1 MCYNQITKEVE
12 IMTNTYLNEER
23 YQKTKNKLQM
33 LALIILLIG
42 LLGGGLLLYKGITTE
57 KIDKNALE
65 VQQNEE
71 FEQNGYSEKYYD
83 LEDEIKKDDPKY
95 FYIIFGVVTL
105 VVTGITS
112 LSIYITTKKREIA
125 AFGAQQMM
133 PIAQEGID
141 VMAPTVGNAAKEIA
155 KGIKEGLKDDK

>member
-1 MCYNQITKEVE
+1 MANV
-12 IMTNTYLNEER
+12 YLNEER
-23 YQKTKNKLQM
+23 YQKTKKKLQM
-33 LALIILLIG
+33 VALIILLVG
-42 LLGGGLLLYKGITTE
+42 LIGGGLLLYKGITTE

-65 VQQNEE
+65 VEQREE
-71 FEQNGYSEKYYD
+71 FNQNGYSEKYYD
-83 LEDEIKKDDPKY
+83 LEDQIQKDDPKY

-141 VMAPTVGNAAKEIA
+141 TMAPTVGNAAKEIA
-155 KGIKEGLKDDK
+155 KGVKEGLKDEEK

>member
-1 MCYNQITKEVE
+1 MANV
-12 IMTNTYLNEER
+12 YLNEER
-23 YQKTKNKLQM
+23 YQKTKKKLQM
-33 LALIILLIG
+33 VALIILLVG
-42 LLGGGLLLYKGITTE
+42 LIGGGLLLYKGITTE
-57 KIDKNALE
+57 KIDKNALKVE
-65 VQQNEE
+65 QREE
-71 FEQNGYSEKYYD
+71 FNQNGYSEKYYD
-83 LEDEIKKDDPKY
+83 LADQIQKDDPKY

-141 VMAPTVGNAAKEIA
+141 TMAPTVGNAAKEIA
-155 KGIKEGLKDDK
+155 KGIKEGLKDEEK